1 MYNATGHLDFY
12 PNGGTVMPGCSDLI
26 PEMKQNDFE
35 ALIAGKHTFPTR
47 SVFNFHSVLKHE
59 L

>member
-35 ALIAGKHTFPTR
+35 ALIAGKRTFPTC
-47 SVFNFHSVLKHE
+47 
-59 L
+59 